1 MADGKSNGRLDVFTI
16 VERAQKGNASDADD
30 SEKKYWVKIGAA
42 FVNRDESLNVYLD
55 AVPIVTLCGAGHYA
69 KSNAIPLQ
77 YIPTL

>member
-55 AVPIVTLCGAGHYA
+55 AVPVNGMLHLRKPTPKQ
-69 KSNAIPLQ
+69 KS
-77 YIPTL
+77 

>member
-1 MADGKSNGRLDVFTI
+1 MAEGNGNGRLDAFTI

-55 AVPIVTLCGAGHYA
+55 AVPVNGMLHLRKPTTKQ
-69 KSNAIPLQ
+69 KS
-77 YIPTL
+77 